1 MVFIVYK
8 KNIVYYYKMNFKNTK
23 EKFSNIVEKPAFIFV
38 SGFTL
43 GYLTNVLIKKCKKIV
58 INQVLNRFF
67 KKSQK

>member
-1 MVFIVYK
+1 
-8 KNIVYYYKMNFKNTK
+8 MNFKNTK